1 MKENDK
7 EIATE
12 NAFLAAA
19 GWQRRHD
26 RQRNVYYFQH
36 MQVGPT
42 ELPPQPVQLI
52 VAQNSWV
59 AARTTADCFLR
70 CYLAAD

>member
-7 EIATE
+7 QIATE

-19 GWQRRHD
+19 GWKRGHD
-26 RQRNVYYFQH
+26 MQRNVYYFQH

-42 ELPPQPVQLI
+42 ET
-52 VAQNSWV
+52 
-59 AARTTADCFLR
+59 AATTSPTDCGTKLVGCR
-70 CYLAAD
+70 VHHR